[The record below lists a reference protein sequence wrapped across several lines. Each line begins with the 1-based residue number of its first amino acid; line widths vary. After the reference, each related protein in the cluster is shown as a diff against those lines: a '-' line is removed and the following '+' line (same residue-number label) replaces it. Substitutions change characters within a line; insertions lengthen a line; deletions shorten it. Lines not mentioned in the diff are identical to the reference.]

1 MTMLIDCEVKIMK
14 YKNIQMEQ
22 MVENLKPILPHRDII
37 GYLAAR
43 NTRILN
49 DTLTEYFTFK
59 RDLINKYGESDTDE
73 NGKETG
79 TISILP
85 TSPNFKDF
93 VSEFDKIKDIEHDVD
108 LMTIPYKDVI
118 GILNGE
124 EILKLD
130 WMFTE

>member
-1 MTMLIDCEVKIMK
+1 MAMLIDCEVKIMK

-22 MVENLKPILPHRDII
+22 MLENLKPILPHRDII

-79 TISILP
+79 TISISP

-93 VSEFDKIKDIEHDVD
+93 VSEFDKIKDIEHEVD